1 MRSKLL
7 GMIKRLLI
15 ILVVVLVPLCAV
27 AQKKGFKRVECVP
40 KQKPAWVTE
49 AERKDYYYIQN
60 QEGATLTEAKNI
72 AMTEVLNSICR
83 SVAVTVTGVMI
94 DEGTVDVVGDEQVFR
109 ESFTSRTQTK
119 IAKLPAIQG
128 ISDQKADVYYEHY
141 YKKKTGEEYYVVCLR
156 YPFNEFERRDLLDAY
171 NKQEQFIND
180 EIDRYDDEVEVVG
193 SVEAINKNISGLNL
207 LKKELIDDDSRVERI
222 NAIIKL
228 YTDIL
233 KSLTVELMENRP
245 GFMSVRLTYKG
256 KVITTSRKPKVTSD
270 CANDF
275 DVRYDKDK
283 WTVAFNSE
291 YCYEQDDPT
300 VKIVFTAGNSKPT
313 KQVRIKFR

>member
-1 MRSKLL
+1 
-7 GMIKRLLI
+7 MIKRLLI

-49 AERKDYYYIQN
+49 EERKDYYYIKN
-60 QEGATLTEAKNI
+60 QEGATLTEAKSA
-72 AMTEVLNSICR
+72 AMTEVLNSICG
-83 SVAVTVTGVMI
+83 SVASIVTGEMKSSGKV
-94 DEGTVDVVGDEQVFR
+94 VVVGNEQEFW
-109 ESFTSRTQTK
+109 EEYTSKTQVR

-128 ISDQKADVYYEHY
+128 VTVQKADVYYERY
-141 YKKKTGEEYYVVCLR
+141 YKRKTGEEYYVVCMR
-156 YPFNEFERRDLLDAY
+156 YPFNEFERRDLIDAY

-193 SVEAINKNISGLNL
+193 SVEAINKNITGLNL
-207 LKKELIDDDSRVERI
+207 LKKELFDDDSRVARI
-222 NAIIKL
+222 DAIIKL

-283 WTVAFNSE
+283 WTVAFNSG